1 MLWREPI
8 IGSLFLFRRMDMY
21 FDFDDV
27 IDRMDDGIIIDT
39 IDDDGIDMPL
49 VTSKRD
55 MELDIDYS
63 NSINVEEVVDSS
75 VVIDST
81 NNTSVIHKVV
91 DVDNK
96 KKVSKL
102 EVARGIYSREV
113 SKGIANK
120 TVPSRKDIIKLFISE
135 AGCTTA
141 GAATYYNTIKT
152 S

>member
-1 MLWREPI
+1 
-8 IGSLFLFRRMDMY
+8 MY
-21 FDFDDV
+21 FDFEDV
-27 IDRMDDGIIIDT
+27 VDRMDDGIIIDT

-55 MELDIDYS
+55 IDLDIDYT
-63 NSINVEEVVDSS
+63 NSINVEEVVVE
-75 VVIDST
+75 VVEST
-81 NNTSVIHKVV
+81 VHKVV
-91 DVDNK
+91 TDNT

-102 EVARGIYSREV
+102 EVARRIYSREV
-113 SKGIANK
+113 SKCEGLN
-120 TVPSRKDIIKLFISE
+120 TVPSRKDMIKLFVSE